1 MTVCIAAIYDSASIL
16 GASDRM
22 ITGGYGDIEFQP
34 PAPKILNITNSI
46 AVMTAGDQN
55 IQMQVFQ
62 KAFQVVRQRI
72 QDQPDKWVSVS
83 DVAEIYSKSFYGL
96 RNRLVEEGILL
107 PYNLNFESFISK
119 QCEMNQDFVDRI
131 INRIDRFPRENI
143 GAVETILAGIDDSG
157 PHIYVVRNGI
167 INCNDKLGFASIGIG
182 SNHALSHFMFSS
194 YSRIATESK
203 ALLTIHQAKKKAE
216 VSPGVGEQTDM
227 CHIGPQPGTFKMI
240 AEPAFTKPIVKDL
253 DNFYRKYKQQIDL
266 LDKRTEEK
274 IKYYLQNLNPPPQPK
289 QELGSQPAGPQG
301 PEPSDEKH

>member
-1 MTVCIAAIYDSASIL
+1 VTVCIAAIYDSASIL

-22 ITGGYGDIEFQP
+22 VTGGFGDIEFEP

-62 KAFQVVRQRI
+62 KAYKVVGGKI
-72 QDQPDKWVSVS
+72 KAQPDRWVSVS
-83 DVAEIYSKSFYGL
+83 EAAEIYSECFYDL
-96 RNRLVEEGILL
+96 RNKFVEDGVLL
-107 PYNLNFESFISK
+107 PYHLNFDSFISK
-119 QCEMNQDFVDRI
+119 QQEMNQDFVNRI
-131 INRIDRFPRENI
+131 TNKIDRFPRENI
-143 GAVETILAGIDDSG
+143 GDIETILTGIDDSG
-157 PHIYVVRNGI
+157 PHIYVVRNGV
-167 INCNDKLGFASIGIG
+167 INCDDKLGFASIGIG

-194 YSRIATESK
+194 YSRIASESK

-240 AEPAFTKPIVKDL
+240 AEPIFTKPIVRDL
-253 DNFYRKYKQQIDL
+253 DNFYKKYKKQIEL
-266 LDKRTEEK
+266 LDKKTEEK

-289 QELGSQPAGPQG
+289 QEVGSLPPGPQP
-301 PEPSDEKH
+301 PEPLEAV